1 MPTAPGKSRLTA
13 VLIGASALAL
23 CTLPACKKHR
33 DSDET
38 GGASTS
44 AKRASA
50 SAPAAP
56 ATPAAARTFQ
66 IGRHAEGKASYV
78 WLDKVVLT
86 GTGTV
91 VWMRLTNDTKRK
103 LEGLRTAPPKDNDA
117 FYIVRRAD
125 KKRFELRLVQ
135 GLPQKPDSIDL
146 AVGESVTFSL
156 VFAPLDEGMT
166 ELDLIEGANQD
177 PQSTYW
183 NFKDVKLQ

>member
-1 MPTAPGKSRLTA
+1 MPTARGTSLLTA

-38 GGASTS
+38 GGAPTS
-44 AKRASA
+44 GKHSSS
-50 SAPAAP
+50 SAPAA
-56 ATPAAARTFQ
+56 TSTAAASRTFQ

-86 GTGTV
+86 STGTV
-91 VWMRLTNDTKRK
+91 VWMRLSNDTKRT
-103 LEGLRTAPPKDNDA
+103 LEGLSTAPPKDQDA
-117 FYIVRRAD
+117 FYILRRSD

-135 GLPQKPDSIDL
+135 GLAQKPDKTDL
-146 AVGESVTFSL
+146 AVGGSLPFSL
-156 VFAPLDEGMT
+156 VFAPLDEGMI
-166 ELDLIEGANQD
+166 EFDLIEGANQD
-177 PQSTYW
+177 PQTTYW